1 MQRHSMARAHR
12 SRQPAFT
19 RQTRAPGRQ
28 CNACNVKLRAIRR
41 VHPKGGWAQPGTP
54 REGTTRAKKLAAERT
69 HSEALRR
76 PCRYWLFAK
85 RPWLRH

>member
-1 MQRHSMARAHR
+1 MARAHR

-54 REGTTRAKKLAAERT
+54 RGDNQGQEVGRRAHAQRSIAAPLSILALCKEAMAAPLAA
-69 HSEALRR
+69 S
-76 PCRYWLFAK
+76 
-85 RPWLRH
+85 